1 MAMLQKNDPRG
12 GFRIPKI
19 KIEEDK
25 GGLVGQAG
33 LQAILRIFDST
44 SLGKDLAACL
54 PENGSNRSFGNYQLG
69 LLLIASLMT
78 GHDCL
83 DDIEKFIDDDLVEHL
98 FGDRIPTPKTMG
110 NFLRRFETDQIDQLK
125 LFVTKMGYTLR
136 DHSLRVHPHKGDK
149 IPHFKI
155 DGTSHEQRGS
165 KMEGAGWMKTSRQK
179 SVFGL
184 ASQTVFDELGFCYAG
199 ELLPASKPKG
209 SPVKLLDQV
218 LSPLRGQKLKTPFDK
233 VARVTGDSAYLN
245 EKNIA
250 CVQGHHAIFGFAA
263 PKTILWHNH
272 LETREWTEWQY
283 SDEQIKK
290 LKTRRKEPQECYLSR
305 WHWTPGWSKGVLKF
319 PVIIKKEWRADEVFG
334 EDCGSFHHHAVATNE
349 DLSLKNYQ
357 HVIEQY
363 RPRADVENMI
373 KEFKINFDAQ
383 HLPCQKFSANEV
395 YFLFVLIAQNLIRW
409 VALLEQPDKP
419 HFSKKI
425 RHKLIIAPGRVLRGS
440 RQFILRVKK
449 RFKKEVDRLLEAWG
463 SEPVRVPSYFS
474 TAQGL
479 SP

>member
-1 MAMLQKNDPRG
+1 MPMVRKTDPRG
-12 GFRIPKI
+12 GFRIPKV
-19 KIEEDK
+19 KLEEDK

-44 SLGKDLAACL
+44 ILGAELASCL

-69 LLLIASLMT
+69 LLLIASLMS

-83 DDIEKFIDDDLVEHL
+83 DDIEKFYDDDLLEHL
-98 FGDRIPTPKTMG
+98 FGGKIPTPKTMG
-110 NFLRRFETDQIDQLK
+110 NFLRRFQPQHIQKLK
-125 LFVTKMGYTLR
+125 EFLTKMGYTLR
-136 DHSLRVHPHKGDK
+136 DHALRVHPHKGDD

-155 DGTSHEQRGS
+155 DGTAPPQCGS
-165 KMEGAGWMKTSRQK
+165 QMEGTGIMKTSRQK
-179 SVFGL
+179 YVFGL
-184 ASQTVFDELGFCYAG
+184 ASQTVYDELGICFVG

-209 SPVKLLDQV
+209 NPVELLDQV
-218 LSPLRGQKLKTPFDK
+218 LSPLRGQKLESPFKK
-233 VARVTGDSAYLN
+233 VARVTGDSAYLT
-245 EKNIA
+245 EKNIS
-250 CVQGHHAIFGFAA
+250 CVQSHHAIFGFAA

-272 LETREWTEWQY
+272 LETREWTEWNY
-283 SDEQIKK
+283 SEEQIEK
-290 LKTRRKEPQECYLSR
+290 LRKRKKEPPECFLSR
-305 WHWTPGWSKGVLKF
+305 WHWTPSWSNEVLKF
-319 PVIIKKEWRADEVFG
+319 PVVIKKEWRADEVFG
-334 EDCGSFHHHAVATNE
+334 QDCGSFHYHAVATNE
-349 DLSLKNYQ
+349 DLSLKGHQ

-409 VALLEQPDKP
+409 VALLEQPNKP

-425 RHKLIIAPGRVLRGS
+425 RRKLIVAPGRVLRGS
-440 RQFILRVKK
+440 RQFVLRVKK
-449 RFKKEVDRLLEAWG
+449 HFKKEVERFLEAWG
-463 SEPVRVPSYFS
+463 SEPVRVPLYFS